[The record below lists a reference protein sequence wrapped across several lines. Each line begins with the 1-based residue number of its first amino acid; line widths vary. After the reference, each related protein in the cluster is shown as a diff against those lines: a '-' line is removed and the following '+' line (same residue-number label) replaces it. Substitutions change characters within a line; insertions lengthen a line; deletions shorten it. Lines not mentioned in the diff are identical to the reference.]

1 MVKEALVGFGET
13 AKALLPPTTKWGY
26 GYEKSAVAA
35 TLKEQAQ
42 AHVET
47 LRVQGLYLPKE
58 GRHKPIDI
66 GVHWLLLEFGGE
78 AIDQNGELVDTN
90 DEVWEPLPTHDWRTS
105 VDDLRRFARRQPG
118 APGRRRSLMMRSNSP
133 RVWLPSASATEPAS
147 DTA

>member
-1 MVKEALVGFGET
+1 MVKESLDGFGET

-66 GVHWLLLEFGGE
+66 GVHWLLLEFGGDRLLNLAKE
-78 AIDQNGELVDTN
+78 GEPAFK
-90 DEVWEPLPTHDWRTS
+90 EKAEPMR
-105 VDDLRRFARRQPG
+105 LRATTGYQPG
-118 APGRRRSLMMRSNSP
+118 RL
-133 RVWLPSASATEPAS
+133 S
-147 DTA
+147 DPKQMVFDGKMLGQ